1 MSEWTTIARPYA
13 KAAFDYAVEHKT
25 IAQWQE
31 MLVFAAEVS
40 KNETVKSLLTGSV
53 AAEKLVEIFNGVCGE
68 QLDLQGQNLVKIL
81 AENRRLQALSE
92 ISVMFNQLKADY
104 DKEIDVD
111 ITSAVKLNKKQQ
123 TDIGKSLEKR
133 LARKVKLNCSVDP
146 ELIAGVLIKAG
157 DTVID
162 GSLRSKLNRLSDA
175 LQA

>member
-13 KAAFDYAVEHKT
+13 EAAFDYAVENKN

-40 KNETVKSLLTGSV
+40 KNETVKSLLTGSM
-53 AAEKLVEIFNGVCGE
+53 AAEKLAEIFNGVCGE
-68 QLDLQGQNLVKIL
+68 QLDLQGQNLVNIL
-81 AENRRLQALSE
+81 AENRRLQAFPE

>member
-13 KAAFDYAVEHKT
+13 QAAFDYAVENKN
-25 IAQWQE
+25 IAHWQE
-31 MLVFAAEVS
+31 MLAFAAQVS
-40 KNETVKSLLTGSV
+40 TNDTIESLLTGSL
-53 AAEKLVEIFNGVCGE
+53 AAEKLAEVFNGVCGE
-68 QLDLQGQNLVKIL
+68 QLDQQGQNLMKVL
-81 AENRRLQALSE
+81 AENRRLQALPD
-92 ISVMFNQLKADY
+92 ISILFNQLKSDFE
-104 DKEIDVD
+104 KEIDVD
-111 ITSAVKLNKKQQ
+111 VTSAVKLTKAQQ
-123 TDIGKSLEKR
+123 TSLSKSLETR

>member
-13 KAAFDYAVEHKT
+13 KAAFDYAVEGKT

-31 MLVFAAEVS
+31 MLFFAAEIS
-40 KNETVKSLLTGSV
+40 KNDTIKSLLTGSLAV
-53 AAEKLVEIFNGVCGE
+53 EKLAEIFNGVCGE
-68 QLDLQGQNLVKIL
+68 QLDQQGQNFMKVL
-81 AENRRLQALSE
+81 AENRRLQALPD
-92 ISVMFNQLKADY
+92 ISILFNQFKSDLE
-104 DKEIDVD
+104 KEIDVE
-111 ITSAVKLNKKQQ
+111 ITSAVKLNKKQIE
-123 TDIGKSLEKR
+123 DISKSLETR

>member
-1 MSEWTTIARPYA
+1 MSEWTTVARPYA
-13 KAAFDYAVEHKT
+13 KAAFDFAVESKT
-25 IAQWQE
+25 ITQWQE
-31 MLVFAAEVS
+31 MLVFASEVS
-40 KNETVKSLLTGSV
+40 QNDTVKSLLTGSLAV
-53 AAEKLVEIFNGVCGE
+53 EKLAEIFNGVCGE
-68 QLDLQGQNLVKIL
+68 QLDQQGQNFMKVL
-81 AENRRLQALSE
+81 AENRRLQALPD
-92 ISVMFNQLKADY
+92 ISILFNQFKSDF

-111 ITSAVKLNKKQQ
+111 ITSAVKLTKKQQ
-123 TDIGKSLEKR
+123 TDISKSLETR

>member
-1 MSEWTTIARPYA
+1 MSELTTIARPYA
-13 KAAFDYAVEHKT
+13 QAAFDYAVENKVV
-25 IAQWQE
+25 AQWQE
-31 MLVFAAEVS
+31 MLMFAAEVS
-40 KNETVKSLLTGSV
+40 KNDTIKSLVTGAV
-53 AAEKLVEIFNGVCGE
+53 AAEKLAEIFNGVCGE
-68 QLDLQGQNLVKIL
+68 QLDQHGQNLIKVL
-81 AENRRLQALSE
+81 AENERLQALPD
-92 ISVMFNQLKADY
+92 ISALFNQLKADL

-111 ITSAVKLNKKQQ
+111 VTSAVKLKKQQ
-123 TDIGKSLEKR
+123 QTSLAASLEKR

>member
-13 KAAFDYAVEHKT
+13 KAAFDFAVENKT

-40 KNETVKSLLTGSV
+40 QNDTVKYLLTGSLAV
-53 AAEKLVEIFNGVCGE
+53 EKLAEIFNGVCGE
-68 QLDLQGQNLVKIL
+68 QLDLQGQNFMNVL
-81 AENRRLQALSE
+81 AENRRLQALPD
-92 ISVMFNQLKADY
+92 ISILFNKFKSDF

-111 ITSAVKLNKKQQ
+111 ITSAVKLTKQQQ
-123 TDIGKSLEKR
+123 TDISKSLETR

-146 ELIAGVLIKAG
+146 ELIAGVIIKAG

-162 GSLRSKLNRLSDA
+162 GSHRSKLNRLSDA

>member
-13 KAAFDYAVEHKT
+13 KAAFDYAVENKT
-25 IAQWQE
+25 VAQWQE
-31 MLVFAAEVS
+31 MLGFAAQVS
-40 KNETVKSLLTGSV
+40 INETVKALLTGSI
-53 AAEKLVEIFNGVCGE
+53 AAEKLAEIFIGVCGE
-68 QLDLQGQNLVKIL
+68 QLDQQGQNLVKIL
-81 AENRRLQALSE
+81 AENKRLSALSE
-92 ISVMFNQLKADY
+92 ISVMFNQLKADF

-123 TDIGKSLEKR
+123 TELGKSLETR

-146 ELIAGVLIKAG
+146 DLIAGVLIKAG

-162 GSLRSKLNRLSDA
+162 GSFRSKLNRLSDA

>member
-1 MSEWTTIARPYA
+1 MSELTTIARPYA
-13 KAAFDYAVEHKT
+13 QAAFDYAVENKT
-25 IAQWQE
+25 VAQWQE
-31 MLVFAAEVS
+31 MLEFSAEVS
-40 KNETVKSLLTGSV
+40 KNETVQALLTGSV
-53 AAEKLVEIFNGVCGE
+53 AAEKLADIFNGVCGE
-68 QLDLQGQNLVKIL
+68 QLDQEGQNLVKVL
-81 AENRRLQALSE
+81 AENRRLQALPD
-92 ISVMFNQLKADY
+92 ISVLFNQLKADL

-123 TDIGKSLEKR
+123 TAIGASLEKR

>member
-13 KAAFDYAVEHKT
+13 KAAFDHAVENKT

-31 MLVFAAEVS
+31 MLVFAAEVT

-53 AAEKLVEIFNGVCGE
+53 AAEKLAEIFNGVCGE

-81 AENRRLQALSE
+81 AENRRLQALPE
-92 ISVMFNQLKADY
+92 ISVMFNQLKADF

-123 TDIGKSLEKR
+123 TDLGKSLEKR

>member
-13 KAAFDYAVEHKT
+13 KAAFDFAVENKT

-40 KNETVKSLLTGSV
+40 QNDTVKHLLTGSLAV
-53 AAEKLVEIFNGVCGE
+53 EKLAEIFNGVCGE
-68 QLDLQGQNLVKIL
+68 QLDQQGQNLMKVL
-81 AENRRLQALSE
+81 AENRRLQALPD
-92 ISVMFNQLKADY
+92 ISILFNRFKSDL

-111 ITSAVKLNKKQQ
+111 ITSAVKLTKQQQ
-123 TDIGKSLEKR
+123 TDISKSLETR

>member
-13 KAAFDYAVEHKT
+13 QAAFDYAVESKT
-25 IAQWQE
+25 VAQWQE
-31 MLVFAAEVS
+31 MLMFTAEVS
-40 KNETVKSLLTGSV
+40 KNETVKSLLTGSM
-53 AAEKLVEIFNGVCGE
+53 AAQQLAEIFNGVCGE
-68 QLDLQGQNLVKIL
+68 QLDQQGQNLVKVL
-81 AENRRLQALSE
+81 AENRRLQAFPE
-92 ISVMFNQLKADY
+92 ISVMFNQLKADF

-111 ITSAVKLNKKQQ
+111 IFSAVKLNKQQQ
-123 TDIGKSLEKR
+123 TDISKSLEKR

>member
-1 MSEWTTIARPYA
+1 MSELATIARPYA
-13 KAAFDYAVEHKT
+13 QAAFDYAVETKT
-25 IAQWQE
+25 ITQWQE
-31 MLVFAAEVS
+31 MLAFAAEVS
-40 KNETVKSLLTGSV
+40 KNETVKTLLTGSL
-53 AAEKLVEIFNGVCGE
+53 AADKLAEIFNGVCGE
-68 QLDLQGQNLVKIL
+68 QLDQHGQNFMNVL
-81 AENRRLQALSE
+81 AENKRLQVLPD
-92 ISVMFNQLKADY
+92 ISSMFYQLKADF

-123 TDIGKSLEKR
+123 TSIGKSLEKR

-146 ELIAGVLIKAG
+146 ELVAGVIIKAG

>member
-13 KAAFDYAVEHKT
+13 KAAFDYAVENKT

-40 KNETVKSLLTGSV
+40 KNETVKSLLTGSI
-53 AAEKLVEIFNGVCGE
+53 AAEKLADIFNGVCGE
-68 QLDLQGQNLVKIL
+68 QLDQQGQNLVMIL
-81 AENRRLQALSE
+81 AENRRLQAFPE

-123 TDIGKSLEKR
+123 TDIGKSLEMH

>member
-13 KAAFDYAVEHKT
+13 KAAFDYAVEGKS
-25 IAQWQE
+25 IAHWQE
-31 MLVFAAEVS
+31 MLFFAAEIS
-40 KNETVKSLLTGSV
+40 KDDTIKSLLTGSLAV
-53 AAEKLVEIFNGVCGE
+53 EKLAEIFNGVCGE
-68 QLDLQGQNLVKIL
+68 QLDLQGQNFMKVL
-81 AENRRLQALSE
+81 AENRRLQALPD
-92 ISVMFNQLKADY
+92 ISILFNQFKSDF

-111 ITSAVKLNKKQQ
+111 ITSAVKLDEKQL
-123 TDIGKSLEKR
+123 TDISKSLETR

>member
-13 KAAFDYAVEHKT
+13 KAAFDFAVENKT

-40 KNETVKSLLTGSV
+40 QNDTVKYLLTGSLAV
-53 AAEKLVEIFNGVCGE
+53 EKLAEIFNGVCGE
-68 QLDLQGQNLVKIL
+68 QLDQQGQNLMKVL
-81 AENRRLQALSE
+81 AENRRLQALPD
-92 ISVMFNQLKADY
+92 ISILFNKFKSDF

-111 ITSAVKLNKKQQ
+111 ITSAVKLTKQQQ
-123 TDIGKSLEKR
+123 TDISKSLETR

-162 GSLRSKLNRLSDA
+162 GSHRSKLNRLSDA